1 MRSSA
6 QEGRLFN
13 VRRLVALDMGLHGPT
28 PIHVEYGLGVPVA
41 MILGVFLALQGLFPF
56 GAYVFTL
63 GVNYLPLLAYA
74 VSLRNDY
81 GDVVDMGDPG
91 VGPLNRKYSTQQFLI
106 FVPFSVVA
114 LAVVQWFRA

>member
-1 MRSSA
+1 M
-6 QEGRLFN
+6 
-13 VRRLVALDMGLHGPT
+13 
-28 PIHVEYGLGVPVA
+28 
-41 MILGVFLALQGLFPF
+41 
-56 GAYVFTL
+56 
-63 GVNYLPLLAYA
+63 NYLPLLAYA